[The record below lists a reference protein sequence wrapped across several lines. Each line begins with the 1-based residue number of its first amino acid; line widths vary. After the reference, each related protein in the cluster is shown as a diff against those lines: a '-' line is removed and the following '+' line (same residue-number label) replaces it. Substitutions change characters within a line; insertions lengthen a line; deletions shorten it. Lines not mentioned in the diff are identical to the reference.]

1 MNKPLLALI
10 SIPLLG
16 LAGQAVAS
24 PDDEVGRQRVTRAGT
39 QAPVFGARENFTG
52 RVRVDPLF
60 AAEMAIPASGAY
72 VTFEPG
78 ARSAWHTHP
87 AGQRLV
93 VTAGTGLTQEWG
105 KPVKVIRPGD
115 VVVCPPGVK
124 HWHGAGPRTAMTHLT
139 VTGVVDGKSVQWL
152 EQVSPEEY
160 ERDATAALSP
170 AQADAALSSRRRAI
184 PVIGAAAAGGDP
196 VRLRSALAQGLDA
209 GLSVSAAKEVLVQLY
224 AYAGFPR
231 SLNALG
237 ELMNV
242 VEERKQD
249 GVHDEMGPNV
259 TGPLPQGAELQR
271 IGRENQS
278 RISGR
283 TVDGPVF
290 QFAPVINDYLQ
301 AHLFGAIFERD
312 TLNWQDRE
320 LATVG
325 ILSTMPDVTAQ
336 LRSHIGAS
344 LRVGLDVDQ
353 LWLLAGSLD
362 EAGMSEAGQRVHA
375 AIDWHLA
382 QQGETQ
388 RS

>member
-1 MNKPLLALI
+1 
-10 SIPLLG
+10 
-16 LAGQAVAS
+16 
-24 PDDEVGRQRVTRAGT
+24 
-39 QAPVFGARENFTG
+39 
-52 RVRVDPLF
+52 
-60 AAEMAIPASGAY
+60 
-72 VTFEPG
+72 
-78 ARSAWHTHP
+78 
-87 AGQRLV
+87 
-93 VTAGTGLTQEWG
+93 
-105 KPVKVIRPGD
+105 
-115 VVVCPPGVK
+115 
-124 HWHGAGPRTAMTHLT
+124 
-139 VTGVVDGKSVQWL
+139 
-152 EQVSPEEY
+152 
-160 ERDATAALSP
+160 
-170 AQADAALSSRRRAI
+170 
-184 PVIGAAAAGGDP
+184 IGAAAASGDQ

-249 GVHDEMGPNV
+249 GVHDEVGSNV
-259 TGPLPQGAELQR
+259 TDPLPQGAELQR
-271 IGRENQS
+271 IGRENQT

-283 TVDGPVF
+283 PVDGPVF

-312 TLNWQDRE
+312 TLSWQDRE

-336 LRSHIGAS
+336 LRSHIAAS
-344 LRVGLDVDQ
+344 LRVGLGVDQ
-353 LWLLAGSLD
+353 LRLLAGSLD
-362 EAGMSEAGQRVHA
+362 EAGMPEAGQRVDA

-382 QQGETQ
+382 QQSEAQ